1 MPCIRSC
8 YETRIG
14 GWMEQ
19 FYFGINLN
27 KFGDER
33 LKALK
38 EKRTYFN
45 TVIAFILIVIAIS
58 GFTYYNNLN
67 LEKKIQTRKEQL
79 ADIKEQISSYDNIVS
94 STSSENLEK
103 DMEQFA
109 QAYNRRIFWTKK
121 LQALAEITSD
131 SLAISQFSYK
141 NGNWDLVGLIKAK
154 KHEVPQDIINK
165 YRTSLIEREEFN
177 DFRSVEFVNRDLVK
191 KMLNIDTDN
200 DMDVIYDFKIQC
212 SSKYYERRRR
222 K

>member
-1 MPCIRSC
+1 
-8 YETRIG
+8 
-14 GWMEQ
+14 MEQ

-27 KFGDER
+27 KFGEER

-38 EKRTYFN
+38 EKKTYIN
-45 TVIAFILIVIAIS
+45 TVLAFIIIVLAIS
-58 GFTYYNNLN
+58 GFTYFNSLN
-67 LEKKIQTRKEQL
+67 LDKKIQTRKDQL
-79 ADIKEQISSYDNIVS
+79 AEINKQINSYDNIVS
-94 STSSENLEK
+94 STSSQNLEK
-103 DMEQFA
+103 DMERFA

-131 SLAISQFSYK
+131 SLAISKFSYK
-141 NGNWDLVGLIKAK
+141 SGNWDLVGLIKAK

-191 KMLNIDTDN
+191 KMLNIETDS

>member
-1 MPCIRSC
+1 
-8 YETRIG
+8 
-14 GWMEQ
+14 MEQ
-19 FYFGINLN
+19 FYFGVNLN
-27 KFGDER
+27 KFGEER

-38 EKRTYFN
+38 EKRTYIN
-45 TVIAFILIVIAIS
+45 TVIAFFVILLAIS
-58 GFTYYNNLN
+58 GFTYFNNLN
-67 LEKKIQTRKEQL
+67 LEKKVQTRKEQL
-79 ADIKEQISSYDNIVS
+79 AAINQQINSYDNIVS
-94 STSSENLEK
+94 STSSTNLEK
-103 DMEQFA
+103 DMEVFA

-131 SLAISQFSYK
+131 SLAISKFSYK
-141 NGNWDLVGLIKAK
+141 SGNWDLIGLIKAK

-191 KMLNIDTDN
+191 KMLNVDSDN

-212 SSKYYERRRR
+212 ASKYYERRRR

>member
-1 MPCIRSC
+1 
-8 YETRIG
+8 
-14 GWMEQ
+14 MEQ

-27 KFGDER
+27 KFGEER

-38 EKRTYFN
+38 EKKAYVN
-45 TVIAFILIVIAIS
+45 TIIVFFIIVVAIS
-58 GFTYYNNLN
+58 GFTYYSNLN
-67 LEKKIQTRKEQL
+67 LEKKIQTRKDQL
-79 ADIKEQISSYDNIVS
+79 AEINKQINSYDNIVS
-94 STSSENLEK
+94 STSSQNLEK
-103 DMEQFA
+103 DMEKFA
-109 QAYNRRIFWTKK
+109 QSYNRRIFWTKK

-131 SLAISQFSYK
+131 SLAISKFSYK
-141 NGNWDLVGLIKAK
+141 NGNWDLIGLIKAK

-177 DFRSVEFVNRDLVK
+177 DFRSVEFVNRELVK

-212 SSKYYERRRR
+212 ASKYYERRRR

>member
-38 EKRTYFN
+38 EKRTYYN

-79 ADIKEQISSYDNIVS
+79 ANIKEQISSYDNIVS

>member
-1 MPCIRSC
+1 
-8 YETRIG
+8 
-14 GWMEQ
+14 MEQ

-27 KFGDER
+27 KFGEER
-33 LKALK
+33 LKALR
-38 EKRTYFN
+38 EKKTYIN
-45 TVIAFILIVIAIS
+45 TVLAFIIIVLAIS
-58 GFTYYNNLN
+58 GFTYFNSLN
-67 LEKKIQTRKEQL
+67 LDKKIQTRKDQL
-79 ADIKEQISSYDNIVS
+79 AEINKQINSYDNIVS
-94 STSSENLEK
+94 STSSQNLEK
-103 DMEQFA
+103 DMERFA

-131 SLAISQFSYK
+131 SLAISKFSYK
-141 NGNWDLVGLIKAK
+141 SGNWDLVGLIKAK

-191 KMLNIDTDN
+191 KMLNIETDS